1 MTLNKKNT
9 ALLNTALADELNF
22 FYWLKN
28 ETTVISNAHY
38 EEIEAMFESWNDG
51 YDAQN
56 LYGTNPDNTTFL
68 YAGIGQFPR
77 PPKR

>member
-9 ALLNTALADELNF
+9 ALLNTALSDETNF

-28 ETTVISNAHY
+28 ETTVISNEHY
-38 EEIEAMFESWNDG
+38 ELIEEMFEAWEVG
-51 YDAQN
+51 YVAQD
-56 LYGTNPDNTTFL
+56 LYGTNTDNTTFL
-68 YAGIGQFPR
+68 YAGITQFPR

>member
-9 ALLNTALADELNF
+9 ALLNTALSNEQDF

-28 ETTVISNAHY
+28 ETTVISNEHY
-38 EEIEAMFESWNDG
+38 EEIEAMFEAWEEG

-68 YAGIGQFPR
+68 YAGITQFPR